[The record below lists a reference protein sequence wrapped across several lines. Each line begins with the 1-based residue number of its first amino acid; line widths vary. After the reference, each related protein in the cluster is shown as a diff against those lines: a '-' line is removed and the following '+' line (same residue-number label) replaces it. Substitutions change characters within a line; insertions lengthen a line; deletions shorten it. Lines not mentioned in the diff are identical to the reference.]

1 VFCFFGDGAVQE
13 GCTHEVLNIA
23 QLWLLPVLFVCENNS
38 LPVDGQANDS
48 QSAPSL
54 ETLACAHGIHATR
67 VDARRPQDAVEV
79 IRALAERV
87 RAGDGP
93 AFLDA
98 RTAPWR
104 GNDEALP
111 VNVTGPTDLQC
122 ALKPS
127 DDPWYDTDDP
137 VLREVRDVL
146 EAGTTL
152 ETVETLDRRIVE
164 EMRKALAAARS
175 LPPADT
181 AFALTEVLSEQ

>member
-1 VFCFFGDGAVQE
+1 
-13 GCTHEVLNIA
+13 
-23 QLWLLPVLFVCENNS
+23 
-38 LPVDGQANDS
+38 
-48 QSAPSL
+48 
-54 ETLACAHGIHATR
+54 
-67 VDARRPQDAVEV
+67 
-79 IRALAERV
+79 
-87 RAGDGP
+87 
-93 AFLDA
+93 
-98 RTAPWR
+98 
-104 GNDEALP
+104 